1 MINFYPLPKGY
12 SLTFIKLLVFII
24 LSSFLFTSCSISK
37 PTYIFRDI
45 VKDTTIQGFTDTDI
59 ELQIQKNDVINISI
73 SSLNPQ
79 EDMLFNASASA
90 SAAGASSKS
99 EGSASGFLVN
109 LEGNIYLHKLGSLHI
124 AGLTRKQ
131 LKLKLETDLIPYLK
145 DPIVTVSFSNH
156 FITIINGQGSS
167 QIINMPAE
175 KIALI
180 NAIALGGSIGND
192 VTVKNVLVIRE
203 TPDSKIFKHLNLEN
217 QSIFTSP
224 WYYLQPKDILVIK
237 PNEEKL
243 FKDQKRSR
251 NQLVLSTVLSGL
263 SIFFIILD
271 RIIRK

>member
-1 MINFYPLPKGY
+1 MINFYPLTKGY
-12 SLTFIKLLVFII
+12 SLTIIKLLVFIFLVAFI
-24 LSSFLFTSCSISK
+24 FSSCAVSK

-45 VKDTTIQGFTDTDI
+45 VRDTVVKGFVDADI
-59 ELQIQKNDVINISI
+59 ELKIQKNDILSISI
-73 SSLNPQ
+73 SSLNPV
-79 EDMLFNASASA
+79 EDQLFNAAMGAA
-90 SAAGASSKS
+90 SAAGAKGESST
-99 EGSASGFLVN
+99 GGFLVN
-109 LEGNIYLHKLGSLHI
+109 LDGNIYLHKLGSILV

-131 LKLKLETDLIPYLK
+131 LKLKLETDLIPFLK
-145 DPIVTVSFSNH
+145 DPIVTIGFSNH
-156 FITIINGQGSS
+156 FITVINGMGSS

-180 NAIALGGSIGND
+180 NALAQSGTIGAD
-192 VTVKNVLVIRE
+192 ATVKNLLVIRE

-243 FKDQKRSR
+243 FRDQKRAR

-263 SIFFIILD
+263 SIFIIILD